1 MFLCKFFSKASIFSK
16 KKKPKTK
23 KINQTQ
29 KLKKIEA
36 KESIHIT
43 AGKQILLQSGTSH
56 VKLTE
61 KQITF
66 GGESVIVGE

>member
-1 MFLCKFFSKASIFSK
+1 M
-16 KKKPKTK
+16 
-23 KINQTQ
+23 QV
-29 KLKKIEA
+29 
-36 KESIHIT
+36 
-43 AGKQILLQSGTSH
+43 LLQSGTSH

>member
-1 MFLCKFFSKASIFSK
+1 M
-16 KKKPKTK
+16 
-23 KINQTQ
+23 
-29 KLKKIEA
+29 
-36 KESIHIT
+36 
-43 AGKQILLQSGTSH
+43 QILLQSGTSH